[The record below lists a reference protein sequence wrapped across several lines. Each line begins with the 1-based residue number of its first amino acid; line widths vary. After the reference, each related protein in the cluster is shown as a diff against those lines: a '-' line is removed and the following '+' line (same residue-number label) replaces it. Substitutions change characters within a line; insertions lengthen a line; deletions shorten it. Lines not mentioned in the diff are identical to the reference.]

1 MAILTRTAILLSA
14 TAATMFALGA
24 PSASLAAANV
34 QAAPGND
41 GTCGG
46 GPTVSAIDQYCEVV
60 PAAGGG
66 HGTGP
71 RTRELSTTL
80 PPRVVYRLMID
91 RSRGRILTLPAVA
104 NRVPLSG
111 SGSAATHADESSLWT
126 TMLLIMAAIAISLSA
141 LAAERWRR
149 RRGRPQQPTSALGA
163 SPV

>member
-1 MAILTRTAILLSA
+1 
-14 TAATMFALGA
+14 
-24 PSASLAAANV
+24 
-34 QAAPGND
+34 
-41 GTCGG
+41 
-46 GPTVSAIDQYCEVV
+46 
-60 PAAGGG
+60 
-66 HGTGP
+66 
-71 RTRELSTTL
+71 
-80 PPRVVYRLMID
+80 MID

-149 RRGRPQQPTSALGA
+149 RRRGRPQQPTSALGA